1 MNVLSLACITSVTSS
16 ISIYHAC
23 FTKYILFSTSLNI
36 HVDNIMIFYPRCCV
50 HLQSYLPSQTPE
62 ALESLRQEELVN
74 LRGNGREVRKEW
86 ERIYDYDRYN
96 DLGDPGKGEHHVR
109 PVLGGSKTYP
119 YPRRGRTGRALS
131 NAGIIL

>member
-1 MNVLSLACITSVTSS
+1 
-16 ISIYHAC
+16 
-23 FTKYILFSTSLNI
+23 
-36 HVDNIMIFYPRCCV
+36 MIFYQHLCV

-74 LRGNGREVRKEW
+74 LRGNGRGVRKEW

-96 DLGDPGKGEHHVR
+96 DLGDPGKGENHVR

-131 NAGIIL
+131 NAGKILSAFNLSCQNTFRLG